1 MFERFTG
8 DARQVVVGA
17 VDRCERARADAVT
30 EEDMLLAVLDMQGSP
45 ASAVLSALGVDRRR
59 EALEGAL
66 GQARRYGG
74 ISRAD
79 AEALADLGI
88 DVSEIVARVEDV
100 HGRGALTAGRQ
111 FQRWSPGGHRPFA
124 PGAKAVLVR
133 SVRAATARGDRRIGD
148 EHILLALAIGPGV
161 AADVLA
167 EYGASPGEIERVL
180 RGGGDAEASET

>member
-1 MFERFTG
+1 MFETFTG
-8 DARQVVVGA
+8 DARDVVAGA

-30 EEDMLLAVLDMQGSP
+30 AEDMLLAVLDMRGSR
-45 ASAVLSALGVDRRR
+45 ASSVLAALGVDRRR
-59 EALEGAL
+59 EAVEGAL
-66 GQARRYGG
+66 GEARRYGG

-79 AEALADLGI
+79 AAALAGLGI
-88 DVSEIVARVEDV
+88 DVAEIVARVEGV
-100 HGRGALTAGRQ
+100 HGRGALTAGRR

-124 PGAKAVLVR
+124 PSAKAVLVR
-133 SVRAATARGDRRIGD
+133 SLRAATSRGERRIGD

-180 RGGGDAEASET
+180 SGGGDGPASAS